1 MNVREFVD
9 GLKGG
14 VLREAD
20 VYKYLKDVDARALQ
34 ALYDNVYIAALACI
48 GVHGYDSDNTFRAAS
63 IIAKYAKSEY
73 SLSVGYGEPDYTEP
87 SKEEPQRDRMG
98 VILPDELNNEAAKKY
113 FARAMEEG
121 LIDKDFNW
129 KCKQD
134 DLSYFAAT
142 MSNKLNLSKR
152 DIYNVI
158 DGKDENAISWQP
170 FVELFGAN
178 VQTLKSWYSKYRNG
192 AMGKPKN
199 HKIIDGIFN

>member
-48 GVHGYDSDNTFRAAS
+48 GVHGYDSDNMFRAAS

-98 VILPDELNNEAAKKY
+98 VVLPDELNNEAAKEY
-113 FARAMEEG
+113 FAKAIEVGLMNGEYKWLVGEE
-121 LIDKDFNW
+121 
-129 KCKQD
+129 
-134 DLSYFAAT
+134 DLAYFCSQMST
-142 MSNKLNLSKR
+142 MLEMSNR
-152 DIYNVI
+152 MYN
-158 DGKDENAISWQP
+158 GKYVVAWQP
-170 FVELFGAN
+170 FVALFNRDSKAMATNLSTLNKEGRKSAN
-178 VQTLKSWYSKYRNG
+178 ADV
-192 AMGKPKN
+192 
-199 HKIIDGIFN
+199 IDRLFAE

>member
-14 VLREAD
+14 VLRETD

-48 GVHGYDSDNTFRAAS
+48 GVHGHDSDNTFRAAS

-98 VILPDELNNEAAKKY
+98 VVLPDELNNEAAKEY
-113 FARAMEEG
+113 FAKAIEVG
-121 LIDKDFNW
+121 LMDEKFKW
-129 KCKQD
+129 KSTIGA
-134 DLSYFAAT
+134 LSYFVAQI
-142 MSNKLNLSKR
+142 SHKLNLLDKNVYNSTSERDEQEVRWEPFEKLFNLKKGTLRGYYSKIR
-152 DIYNVI
+152 T
-158 DGKDENAISWQP
+158 GK
-170 FVELFGAN
+170 VEL
-178 VQTLKSWYSKYRNG
+178 
-192 AMGKPKN
+192 PKVAYT
-199 HKIIDGIFN
+199 IDSIFR